1 MQICHSSNECLELL
15 RAQRNTYQGQEW
27 VTTPVGIRVG
37 KGVHKKYMAVTKNM
51 TWQYMNKDLVE
62 NINVTK
68 KHITYRHKTTCMD
81 KLGLGW

>member
-1 MQICHSSNECLELL
+1 M
-15 RAQRNTYQGQEW
+15 
-27 VTTPVGIRVG
+27 TTPVGIRVG

-51 TWQYMNKDLVE
+51 TWQYMNQDLVE